1 MKRQE
6 FITLIRRV
14 FSKKELRWA
23 KQKKYVVEKQI
34 AKIGNFC
41 HVKVWFGFHI
51 SVKFDFVCPGDN
63 KEYYK
68 AVYTAGIQHT
78 ELLGEDFFSFNE
90 LVGKRRHKHKR
101 KSPRRGG

>member
-6 FITLIRRV
+6 FLTLIRRV
-14 FSKKELRWA
+14 FTKKDLRWA

-41 HVKVWFGFHI
+41 HGKVWFGFHL
-51 SVKFDFVCPGDN
+51 SVKFGFVCPGDN

-68 AVYTAGIQHT
+68 VVYTAGIQHT

-90 LVGKRRHKHKR
+90 LVGKRRHRCKEGNALR
-101 KSPRRGG
+101 ER